1 MDQSRLELRLQ
12 SQLMGQRVIVEGAL
26 PGDVLA
32 ALVDLATKR
41 VVRTTLSQRAAR
53 QKNLTEATGQNTG
66 TALSNATAVVL
77 ERGKKRLGKLTR
89 VWVERGSDV
98 VTHLAVSSDAGQ
110 RIIAI
115 DQVATITSEQIV
127 LKPSVTSA
135 RDLQL
140 FRDDAEIAG
149 DVSAAIE
156 TTLLDPRARRSV
168 HARVEGG
175 NVDLSGTLENDD
187 LRDNLLEGL
196 RRIPGVGRVRSD
208 IVVVTDLAD
217 EVASAIQK
225 LQAKGAIDPGSGI
238 EVTTEHQIIFLGG
251 RVKTVAERDAAE
263 TAALGITGVRLV
275 VNTIVADQPD
285 ATERADPASPKTHL
299 K

>member
-1 MDQSRLELRLQ
+1 MDQSRVELRLQ
-12 SQLMGQRVIVEGAL
+12 SQLMGQRVIVDGAIA
-26 PGDVLA
+26 GDVLA

-41 VVRTTLSQRAAR
+41 VVRTTLPQRTAR
-53 QKNLTEATGQNTG
+53 QKNLVEASGQNAG

-89 VWVERGSDV
+89 VWAERGSDL
-98 VTHLAVSSDAGQ
+98 VTHLAASTDAGQ

-115 DQVATITSEQIV
+115 DQVAAITSEQIM

-140 FRDDAEIAG
+140 FREDAEIAG
-149 DVSAAIE
+149 DVSVAIE

-175 NVDLSGTLENDD
+175 NVDVSGTLENDD
-187 LRDNLLEGL
+187 LHENLLESL

-208 IVVVTDLAD
+208 IVVATDLAD

-225 LQAKGAIDPGSGI
+225 LQDKGTIDPAAAI

-251 RVKTVAERDAAE
+251 RVKTIAERDAAE
-263 TAALGITGVRLV
+263 TTALGVTGVRLV
-275 VNTIVADQPD
+275 VNNIIAEQPD